1 MDKNEGKLVHVSV
14 QFSIKILRFFAKADC
29 LNFMKN
35 QLGRAA
41 TSIGA
46 NIHEAY
52 YAESRA
58 DFIHKM
64 KIALKEAGESDY
76 WLKLMAGAYPHES
89 DTASELR
96 AECGRIRRMLIACIN
111 TASTANGS

>member
-1 MDKNEGKLVHVSV
+1 MDKKEGKLAHESV
-14 QFSIKILRFFAKADC
+14 QFSIKILRFLAKADC

-35 QLGRAA
+35 QLGRSA

-58 DFIHKM
+58 DFLHKM

-76 WLKLMAGAYPHES
+76 WLKIMAGAFPHEA
-89 DTASELR
+89 DTATMLR

-111 TASTANGS
+111 TATQ